1 MDTLNAR
8 SATPALTVTIA
19 TNDGWK
25 TLRQAYEPLRGQAEA
40 AGAEVLLVDGS
51 GGPAPAPGE
60 LGPTTR
66 WIEMPGADL
75 SEMRMRAYG
84 DARGQILAMT
94 EDHVLVA
101 PNWVDAILRAHRE
114 HPEAAAIG
122 GAVRNGTPHHL
133 VDWASFYAGHAP
145 FLAPLPAGPVPYV
158 SGINVSYKRGALLRA
173 LAPMGDRAIE
183 TLINDE
189 IKAAGGV
196 LVADDR
202 MVVTHLQSRGLRT
215 TTRLHYYAGRHFEG
229 TRRATQADATAR
241 ALRAIA
247 LPLPR
252 AAKRLVTALR
262 RGEPVGRVARV
273 VPAMV
278 LLASAQA
285 AGELVGIFR
294 GPGRVATKLH

>member
-1 MDTLNAR
+1 MNATSDT
-8 SATPALTVTIA
+8 PPLTVTIA
-19 TNDGWK
+19 TNDGWQ
-25 TLRQAYEPLRGQAEA
+25 TLRQAYEPLRDQAEA
-40 AGAEVLLVDGS
+40 AGAEIVLVDGS

-66 WIEMPGADL
+66 WIEMPGADI
-75 SEMRMRAYG
+75 SEMRVRAYR
-84 DARGQILAMT
+84 DALGQIVAMT

-101 PNWVDAILRAHRE
+101 PGWVAAVLRAHQE

-145 FLAPLPAGPVPYV
+145 FLAPLPPGPVPYL
-158 SGINVSYKRGALLRA
+158 SGVNVSYKRSALLAA

-183 TLINDE
+183 TLINDQ
-189 IKAAGGV
+189 IKAAGGI

-202 MVVTHLQSRGLRT
+202 LVVRHFQSRGIRN

-229 TRRATQADATAR
+229 TRRATQADATGR
-241 ALRAIA
+241 AVRAIA

-252 AAKRLVTALR
+252 AAKRLATALH
-262 RGEPVGRVARV
+262 RGEPLGRVARV
-273 VPAMV
+273 IPALV

-294 GPGRVATKLH
+294 GPGRSATKLH